1 VGVTTTRPQRRTDP
15 YEPEVVRY
23 VAARVPLAFG
33 VFLACV
39 GISTTFEFLRFPG
52 RRPIMGAFAAG
63 FTLLTAMTAAAL
75 RRWPARTVTVLVV
88 FVNVVG
94 VGMNAY
100 HALVAAPAAMCVWVL
115 TALLCSSAVILPWG
129 RRNQA
134 LASVGALATYPL
146 QLENGVNDPLVWA
159 AGGTYLLAVVALSVF
174 GANLFARFMRKDL
187 RLTAE
192 LSEREA
198 RLQSYFDL
206 SLVGTAIVG
215 ADGRS
220 SEVNEEL
227 CRMFGRSAEAFRAAP
242 WWEVVVPE
250 EQTVGRGM
258 LAQALGGAPTQLDL
272 TCVAADGGTLHATVA
287 VRGLPGPDGR
297 LDHALVLV
305 HDITERR
312 RMEIAR
318 EESLARTEVARREAE
333 DASRAKDAFLATVS
347 HELRTPLTPI
357 MAWTDLLLGGTL
369 GGEETTRALGSI
381 QRNARAQARLIDD
394 LLDLSR
400 IVAGEW
406 RVEFRPVDLVPVVRA
421 ALDVTRPAAD
431 AKGID
436 VSSALPP
443 EPVVVSGDPERLQ
456 QVVWNLLANAIK
468 FTPRDGQVDVTLVPR
483 DGGARLTIRDTG
495 EGIPAGFIAHVF
507 EPFRQADQSMRR
519 RHTGLGLGLAIA
531 RALTEL
537 HGGMIRAHSE
547 GEGKGATFTVEL
559 PAPAALLEGDEVR
572 AGAAVETSRQAMGGP
587 RASLRGV
594 RVLVV
599 DDDPDSN
606 GVVTA
611 LLAARGAS
619 VRAVSSAQE
628 ALRTAEQ
635 WRPDVV
641 VSDIAMPGEDGI
653 ALLRA
658 LRARQATIGEVPA
671 IALTAFGG
679 SDARRRLLAAG
690 FHAHVIKPFD
700 PVHLAA
706 VVETAAAG
714 VPAAELVAG

>member
-1 VGVTTTRPQRRTDP
+1 MVAVGVTTTRPEQRTDP
-15 YEPEVVRY
+15 YEREIVRH
-23 VAARVPLAFG
+23 VLTRVPLGFG

-39 GISTTFEFLRFPG
+39 GISTAFEFLRFPE
-52 RRPIMGAFAAG
+52 RRTTMGAMAAV
-63 FTLLTAMTAAAL
+63 FTVFTVMTAAAL
-75 RRWPARTVTVLVV
+75 RRWPGRAITVLVV

-94 VGMNAY
+94 VAINVY

-115 TALLCSSAVILPWG
+115 TALLASSAVILPWG

-134 LASVGALATYPL
+134 LASIGALASYPL
-146 QLENGVNDPLVWA
+146 QLQNGANDPLVWA

-174 GANLFARFMRKDL
+174 GATLFARFMRKDL
-187 RLTAE
+187 QLTAE

-215 ADGRS
+215 TDGRCQ
-220 SEVNEEL
+220 EVNEEL
-227 CRMFGRSAEAFRAAP
+227 CRMFGRSAEELCSVP
-242 WWEVVVPE
+242 WWEVVAPDE
-250 EQTVGRGM
+250 RTVGRGM
-258 LAQALGGAPTQLDL
+258 LAQALGGAPTRLDL
-272 TCVAADGGTLHATVA
+272 TCVAADGLALHATVA

-297 LDHALVLV
+297 LDHALVLI

-312 RMEIAR
+312 HAEIAR
-318 EESLARTEVARREAE
+318 EESLARTEAARREAE
-333 DASRAKDAFLATVS
+333 EASRAKDAFLATVS

-357 MAWTDLLLGGTL
+357 MAWTDLLLGGAL
-369 GGEETTRALGSI
+369 GGEETARALGSI

-406 RVEFRPVDLVPVVRA
+406 RVEFRPVDLVSVVRA
-421 ALDVTRPAAD
+421 ALDVTCPTAD

-436 VSSALPP
+436 VRSVIPS
-443 EPVVVSGDPERLQ
+443 EPLVVSGDPERLQ
-456 QVVWNLLANAIK
+456 QIVWNLVANAIK
-468 FTPRDGQVDVTLVPR
+468 FTPRGGAVEVTLAPR
-483 DGGARLTIRDTG
+483 EGGARLVVRDTG
-495 EGIPAGFIAHVF
+495 EGIPAAFVAHVF
-507 EPFRQADQSMRR
+507 EPFRQADQSTGR
-519 RHTGLGLGLAIA
+519 RHAGLGLGLAIA

-537 HGGMIRAHSE
+537 HGGVIRAHSE

-559 PAPAALLEGDEVR
+559 PPPLALAEGDDPL
-572 AGAAVETSRQAMGGP
+572 AGEAVETSRQAMGGP

-599 DDDPDSN
+599 DDDQDSN
-606 GVVTA
+606 AVVAA
-611 LLAARGAS
+611 LLAARGAN
-619 VRAVSSAQE
+619 VRTAVAVGE
-628 ALRTAEQ
+628 ALRIAEH

-641 VSDIAMPGEDGI
+641 VSDIAMPGDDGI

-679 SDARRRLLAAG
+679 TDARRRLLAAG
-690 FHAHVIKPFD
+690 FQAHVAKPFD
-700 PVHLAA
+700 PVYLAA
-706 VVETAAAG
+706 VVETAATG
-714 VPAAELVAG
+714 TSLQS